1 MGQLSLK
8 ASRIVKPIDL
18 ISCSNVHLKFAKWQL
33 SMMTLQIKAN
43 LFPGGEFR
51 KNKSLCHSMLF

>member
-18 ISCSNVHLKFAKWQL
+18 ISCSNVHFKIC
-33 SMMTLQIKAN
+33 QIAVVN
-43 LFPGGEFR
+43 DDTA
-51 KNKSLCHSMLF
+51 NKS